1 MEGRGKWWRAIA
13 GLLIRFTVCKTV
25 VIIILNAPSV
35 KLTAW
40 IPTFISNIIDRL
52 SIVRGAQWQIMGYV
66 LLLGVWI
73 LPQCNYAML
82 ILLPYTMHLP
92 WQKQGLPT
100 VRMSQTGGEVK
111 YEWINVLV
119 CVLAVPTKT
128 RALPPFLPF
137 SSGAHRRGG
146 GGGSLSWS
154 PVAVFPETG
163 SNAGQATLN
172 SSAGFI
178 VSEVDRV
185 RPCAS
190 SATPPSLNTRTQ
202 LASDME
208 QTLAA
213 RTNPCHALW
222 GEPCWGQR
230 SRVKGEA
237 LLWHDLN
244 TDWFFSSGC
253 RGREGGRARLVM
265 AGRGHVIYPY
275 PMWRCG
281 VRECGTKERRETPR
295 VITCLTPL
303 CTSAGVCF
311 HFLWNKTLDHMFS
324 LLIDSWVEKGQECG
338 LFARWSLG
346 CWHLVEGM
354 RPLLFG
360 SSC

>member
-146 GGGSLSWS
+146 GGRSLSWS

-253 RGREGGRARLVM
+253 RGREGGPVWWWQGGVM
-265 AGRGHVIYPY
+265 SFTPT
-275 PMWRCG
+275 PCG
-281 VRECGTKERRETPR
+281 DVEWGNAVQRKGERHRE
-295 VITCLTPL
+295 
-303 CTSAGVCF
+303 S
-311 HFLWNKTLDHMFS
+311 
-324 LLIDSWVEKGQECG
+324 
-338 LFARWSLG
+338 
-346 CWHLVEGM
+346 
-354 RPLLFG
+354 
-360 SSC
+360 

>member
-52 SIVRGAQWQIMGYV
+52 SIARGAQWQIMGYV

-73 LPQCNYAML
+73 FPQCNYAML

-119 CVLAVPTKT
+119 CVLAVPTKNT
-128 RALPPFLPF
+128 SA
-137 SSGAHRRGG
+137 SSVSPLQLWGTSEHRGG
-146 GGGSLSWS
+146 EEPQLEPCCCVSRDGVECRSGHLELLSWIYCVGGGQ
-154 PVAVFPETG
+154 
-163 SNAGQATLN
+163 GQAVLLL
-172 SSAGFI
+172 
-178 VSEVDRV
+178 
-185 RPCAS
+185 
-190 SATPPSLNTRTQ
+190 LNTRTQ

-213 RTNPCHALW
+213 RTNPCHAVW

-244 TDWFFSSGC
+244 TDWFFLSGC
-253 RGREGGRARLVM
+253 RGREGGRKGGPVWWWQGGVM
-265 AGRGHVIYPY
+265 SFTPT
-275 PMWRCG
+275 PCG
-281 VRECGTKERRETPR
+281 DVEWGNVVQRKGERHRE
-295 VITCLTPL
+295 
-303 CTSAGVCF
+303 S
-311 HFLWNKTLDHMFS
+311 
-324 LLIDSWVEKGQECG
+324 
-338 LFARWSLG
+338 
-346 CWHLVEGM
+346 
-354 RPLLFG
+354 
-360 SSC
+360 